1 MSEESLARECKQ
13 MICTG
18 LSVASCSKEFLVRY
32 RLRLLACVVLAGL
45 GAIYVPTSS
54 AAQEPPAAA
63 PAAPPAA
70 SDPETSVANSS
81 PAGPPAAAMPTVAT
95 PAAGPQIHKV
105 LLLPSTFI
113 EFQNAVSGLEA
124 IPDWTQAARKNLG
137 DAARDSLQAAS
148 LQLEELPD
156 LTPQESAIVHDHIAV
171 AQLIVGAGAQYED
184 GDWHKHRA
192 DFDRTFGDGLRFLHE
207 RTGADYALLI
217 DGAQV
222 RQSGGRVAMRLLG
235 TVAAAFGG
243 IALVPTGGGGEVL
256 NVCLLDLNNGTVAWF
271 NSSRS
276 KNAFGSAGAD
286 LRNAAVTQAAMKEV
300 FQSYPNVPALAD

>member
-1 MSEESLARECKQ
+1 

-18 LSVASCSKEFLVRY
+18 LSAASCSREFLVRY
-32 RLRLLACVVLAGL
+32 RLRLLVCVVLAGL
-45 GAIYVPTSS
+45 GAIYVPTGS

-63 PAAPPAA
+63 PA
-70 SDPETSVANSS
+70 T
-81 PAGPPAAAMPTVAT
+81 PPAAATVPT
-95 PAAGPQIHKV
+95 PAAGPQNHKV

-137 DAARDSLQAAS
+137 DAARDSLQAS
-148 LQLEELPD
+148 GLQLEGLPD
-156 LTPQESAIVHDHIAV
+156 LTPQELAIVHDHIAV

-184 GDWHKHRA
+184 RDWHKHRA

-235 TVAAAFGG
+235 TAAAAFGG

-256 NVCLLDLNNGTVAWF
+256 NVCLLDLNNGMVAWF

-276 KNAFGSAGAD
+276 KNAFGTAGAD

>member
-1 MSEESLARECKQ
+1 VNRCPLPWPRSSA
-13 MICTG
+13 G
-18 LSVASCSKEFLVRY
+18 LLVW
-32 RLRLLACVVLAGL
+32 VVLAGS
-45 GAIYVPTSS
+45 GAIYVPISS

-63 PAAPPAA
+63 PTAPPAA
-70 SDPETSVANSS
+70 AEPETSVAKPSR
-81 PAGPPAAAMPTVAT
+81 AEPPAAAPPTVAAPT
-95 PAAGPQIHKV
+95 AGPQTHKV

-137 DAARDSLQAAS
+137 DAARDSLQATG
-148 LQLEELPD
+148 LQLEELPE

-171 AQLIVGAGAQYED
+171 AQLIVGAGTQYVD
-184 GDWHKHRA
+184 RDWHKRRA
-192 DFDRTFGDGLRFLHE
+192 QFDRTFGDGLRFLHE

-217 DGAQV
+217 DGSQV

-235 TVAAAFGG
+235 TLAAAAGG
-243 IALVPTGGGGEVL
+243 VIVVTTGGGGEVL

-276 KNAFGSAGAD
+276 KNAFGFAGAD
-286 LRNAAVTQAAMKEV
+286 LRNAAATQAAIKDLFE
-300 FQSYPNVPALAD
+300 SYPNISALAD

>member
-1 MSEESLARECKQ
+1 
-13 MICTG
+13 MICTR
-18 LSVASCSKEFLVRY
+18 LSAASCSKEFLVRY
-32 RLRLLACVVLAGL
+32 RLRLLVCVALAGS
-45 GAIYVPTSS
+45 GAIYVPISS

-63 PAAPPAA
+63 A
-70 SDPETSVANSS
+70 T
-81 PAGPPAAAMPTVAT
+81 TVAA
-95 PAAGPQIHKV
+95 PAAGPQSHKV

-137 DAARDSLQAAS
+137 EAARDSLQAAG
-148 LQLEELPD
+148 LQLEALPD

-184 GDWHKHRA
+184 NDWHKHRA

-207 RTGADYALLI
+207 RTSADYALLI
-217 DGAQV
+217 DGTQV

-235 TVAAAFGG
+235 TLAAAAGG
-243 IALVPTGGGGEVL
+243 IMVVPTGGGGEVL

-286 LRNAAVTQAAMKEV
+286 LRNAAVTQAAIKEL
-300 FQSYPNVPALAD
+300 FQSYPNIPALAD